1 VVGVGVV
8 HAGGRDVVELLA
20 GTGLR
25 FRDVDDVE
33 DLRAAEAGD
42 LHSTHEGR
50 LGDCF
55 RTHRAPGAPGQGWSA
70 AGAACPAADDV
81 ACVASQPASTFR
93 PSSDA
98 DPGTA
103 V

>member
-42 LHSTHEGR
+42 LHSTHEG
-50 LGDCF
+50 
-55 RTHRAPGAPGQGWSA
+55 WSA